1 MFISVFFCS
10 STNKRHLRVY
20 FVFVCTGTTI
30 PKPTPHIHS
39 HPFPGHSI
47 PTQPHPTFPHSSY
60 LCACLRRPTIKHTTR
75 TNVATHNR
83 TNVDTPNATGAP
95 LGESLWKLPNRRFNP
110 EYYVQIKKP
119 ISMSQIRKKL
129 KKGDYVNIT
138 DLTGDLYLML
148 DNAKKAFPGTHKVY
162 KDALKMQKLLNQ
174 KLVDAD
180 QVSGE
185 RTGMFCEE
193 TILNTH

>member
-1 MFISVFFCS
+1 MCPSGPV
-10 STNKRHLRVY
+10 RL
-20 FVFVCTGTTI
+20 FVFVGFVGLSVSLLLLLRQNHH
-30 PKPTPHIHS
+30 PHNS
-39 HPFPGHSI
+39 
-47 PTQPHPTFPHSSY
+47 
-60 LCACLRRPTIKHTTR
+60 
-75 TNVATHNR
+75 
-83 TNVDTPNATGAP
+83 VDNTPNATTGAP

-138 DLTGDLYLML
+138 DLTADLYVML

-180 QVSGE
+180 QVGKAEPS
-185 RTGMFCEE
+185 
-193 TILNTH
+193 